1 MKKSIFL
8 ILPAVMLMLASCMDS
23 ASGNGGAGSV
33 RVVLPGS
40 SRDVSGSDRADSYTV
55 SLLKG
60 GKVIENQ
67 TAVPGGAVEFNELDA
82 GSYTVDVE
90 ATLNGALSGVGS
102 AEVAVTEG
110 ETASCTVLMNRVYT
124 AAQAA
129 ERIAERISDDNGE
142 NWNIIVAGPIDDDG
156 LLKIA
161 KNLNDVLTEGCISL
175 DLGRTTGLS
184 SIGAAKFQNCTALSA
199 IVLPEGIGSI
209 KESAFEGC
217 TSLASVTIPDT
228 VNEIGQF
235 AFKKCT
241 ALESITIPNGGIQ
254 VIASSVFSGCS
265 ALKSVTIPNSV
276 TSIGDSAFE
285 NCSALESIVL
295 PEGITEIGYKAFHEC
310 STLKSIKIP
319 KNVTKIEA
327 YCFRYCSALETVE
340 IPESVTEIGER
351 AFESCDALVSIA
363 IPDSVT
369 AIAGLAFLNCYGLES
384 IELPGNLPEISYNT
398 FTTCKKLKS
407 IYIPVS
413 VKEIGTY
420 AFDKC
425 DALTT
430 VNYGGTE
437 AEWENIT
444 IKSNNPPFE
453 SGSGI
458 KIICSD
464 GTITL

>member
-23 ASGNGGAGSV
+23 AGRNGGAGSV

-60 GKVIENQ
+60 GKVIESQ

-90 ATLNGALSGVGS
+90 ATLSGALSGVGS
-102 AEVAVTEG
+102 AEVTVTEG
-110 ETASCTVLMNRVYT
+110 ETASCSVLMSRVYT
-124 AAQAA
+124 ADAAA
-129 ERIAERISDDNGE
+129 EYIESLEAGSYKV
-142 NWNIIVAGPIDDDG
+142 IVAGAIDDAG
-156 LLKIA
+156 IEGIKTA
-161 KNLNDVLTEGCISL
+161 LNENNNKPLVSL

-199 IVLPEGIGSI
+199 IVLPEGIDSI
-209 KESAFEGC
+209 NESAFEEC

-384 IELPGNLPEISYNT
+384 IELPGNLPKISYET
-398 FTTCKKLKS
+398 FHTCKKLKS

-420 AFDKC
+420 AFDGC

-437 AEWENIT
+437 AEWKNIT
-444 IKSNNPPFE
+444 IKSNNDVLTT
-453 SGSGI
+453 
-458 KIICSD
+458 KVTIICSD
-464 GTITL
+464 ATITP

>member
-60 GKVIENQ
+60 GKVIESQ

-90 ATLNGALSGVGS
+90 ATLSGALSGVGS

-124 AAQAA
+124 ADAA
-129 ERIAERISDDNGE
+129 VEYIESLEAGSYKV
-142 NWNIIVAGPIDDDG
+142 IVAGAIDDAG
-156 LLKIA
+156 IEGIKTA
-161 KNLNDVLTEGCISL
+161 LNENNNKPLVSL

-228 VNEIGQF
+228 VNEIGQS
-235 AFKKCT
+235 AFRD
-241 ALESITIPNGGIQ
+241 
-254 VIASSVFSGCS
+254 CS
-265 ALKSVTIPNSV
+265 ALKSIEIPNSV
-276 TSIGDSAFE
+276 TTIASGAFRECTALTSIEIPRGVITIGSDSFNGCTA
-285 NCSALESIVL
+285 
-295 PEGITEIGYKAFHEC
+295 
-310 STLKSIKIP
+310 LKSI
-319 KNVTKIEA
+319 
-327 YCFRYCSALETVE
+327 E
-340 IPESVTEIGER
+340 IPDSVTTIERAAFHGCSSLTDVYIPDSVTEIG
-351 AFESCDALVSIA
+351 
-363 IPDSVT
+363 
-369 AIAGLAFLNCYGLES
+369 NQ
-384 IELPGNLPEISYNT
+384 T
-398 FTTCKKLKS
+398 FTNCSNLKS
-407 IYIPVS
+407 IVLSAGITSIADQVFRNC
-413 VKEIGTY
+413 T
-420 AFDKC
+420 
-425 DALTT
+425 ALTSIEIPDGVSEIKSSAFMSCT
-430 VNYGGTE
+430 ALET
-437 AEWENIT
+437 IT
-444 IKSNNPPFE
+444 IPASLTSIGANAFVSCNKLKTVKYKGLSDDWSGITIDSSNNPPFE
-453 SGSGI
+453 SDSGT

-464 GTITL
+464 NTITL

>member
-60 GKVIENQ
+60 GKVIESQ

-90 ATLNGALSGVGS
+90 ATLSGALSGVGS

-110 ETASCTVLMNRVYT
+110 ETASCSVLMNRVYT
-124 AAQAA
+124 ADAA
-129 ERIAERISDDNGE
+129 VEYIESLEAGSYKV
-142 NWNIIVAGPIDDDG
+142 IVPGAIDDG
-156 LLKIA
+156 GIEGIKTA
-161 KNLNDVLTEGCISL
+161 LNENNNKPLVSL

-228 VNEIGQF
+228 VNEIGQS
-235 AFKKCT
+235 AFRDCSALKSIEIPNSVTTIASGVFRDCTALTSIEIPRGVITIGSDSFNGCT
-241 ALESITIPNGGIQ
+241 ALESI
-254 VIASSVFSGCS
+254 
-265 ALKSVTIPNSV
+265 
-276 TSIGDSAFE
+276 E
-285 NCSALESIVL
+285 
-295 PEGITEIGYKAFHEC
+295 
-310 STLKSIKIP
+310 
-319 KNVTKIEA
+319 
-327 YCFRYCSALETVE
+327 
-340 IPESVTEIGER
+340 
-351 AFESCDALVSIA
+351 

-369 AIAGLAFLNCYGLES
+369 TIERAAFTNCSNLKSIVLSAGITSIAEQVFMDCTSLTSIEIPNGVSEIKSNAFNSCEVLES
-384 IELPGNLPEISYNT
+384 ITIPASLTSIGASAFQL
-398 FTTCKKLKS
+398 CDKLK
-407 IYIPVS
+407 
-413 VKEIGTY
+413 
-420 AFDKC
+420 
-425 DALTT
+425 
-430 VNYGGTE
+430 GGTVKYKGLSNDWSGI
-437 AEWENIT
+437 AID
-444 IKSNNPPFE
+444 SNNPPFVR
-453 SGSGI
+453 GSGT

-464 GTITL
+464 NAITL

>member
-1 MKKSIFL
+1 MKKSIFF

-23 ASGNGGAGSV
+23 AGRNGGAGSV
-33 RVVLPGS
+33 RVALPGS
-40 SRDVSGSDRADSYTV
+40 SRNVSSSDRADSYTV

-60 GKVIENQ
+60 GKVIESQ
-67 TAVPGGAVEFNELDA
+67 TAVPGGAVEFDEVDA

-90 ATLNGALSGVGS
+90 ATLSGALSGVGS

-156 LLKIA
+156 LLEIA
-161 KNLNDVLTEGCISL
+161 KNLKDVLTEGCISL

-235 AFKKCT
+235 AFRNCSVLKSIEIPNSVTTIASGAFRECT
-241 ALESITIPNGGIQ
+241 ALTSIEIPRGVITIGSDSFNGCTALKSIEIPDSVTTIERAAFHGCSSLTDVYIPDSVTEIGNQTFTNCSNLKSIVLSAGITSIAEQVFRNCTSLTSIEIPNGVSEIKSNAFNSCKVLESITIP
-254 VIASSVFSGCS
+254 AS
-265 ALKSVTIPNSV
+265 L
-276 TSIGDSAFE
+276 TSIGLSAFQL
-285 NCSALESIVL
+285 CDKLKGGTVK
-295 PEGITEIGYKAFHEC
+295 YKGL
-310 STLKSIKIP
+310 SNDWS
-319 KNVTKIEA
+319 
-327 YCFRYCSALETVE
+327 
-340 IPESVTEIGER
+340 G
-351 AFESCDALVSIA
+351 IA
-363 IPDSVT
+363 ID
-369 AIAGLAFLNCYGLES
+369 
-384 IELPGNLPEISYNT
+384 
-398 FTTCKKLKS
+398 
-407 IYIPVS
+407 
-413 VKEIGTY
+413 
-420 AFDKC
+420 
-425 DALTT
+425 
-430 VNYGGTE
+430 
-437 AEWENIT
+437 
-444 IKSNNPPFE
+444 SNNPPFVR
-453 SGSGI
+453 GSGT

-464 GTITL
+464 NAITL

>member
-60 GKVIENQ
+60 GKVIESQ
-67 TAVPGGAVEFNELDA
+67 TAVPGGAVEFDEVDA

-90 ATLNGALSGVGS
+90 ATLSGALSGVGS
-102 AEVAVTEG
+102 AEVSVTEG
-110 ETASCTVLMNRVYT
+110 ETASCSVLMSRVYT

-129 ERIAERISDDNGE
+129 EYIESLEVGSYKV
-142 NWNIIVAGPIDDDG
+142 IVAGAIDDAG
-156 LLKIA
+156 IEGIKTA
-161 KNLNDVLTEGCISL
+161 LNENNNKPLVSL

-184 SIGAAKFQNCTALSA
+184 SIGAAKFQGYTALSA

-209 KESAFEGC
+209 KENAFEGC

-228 VNEIGQF
+228 VNEIGQS
-235 AFKKCT
+235 AFYK
-241 ALESITIPNGGIQ
+241 
-254 VIASSVFSGCS
+254 CS
-265 ALKSVTIPNSV
+265 A
-276 TSIGDSAFE
+276 
-285 NCSALESIVL
+285 
-295 PEGITEIGYKAFHEC
+295 
-310 STLKSIKIP
+310 LKSIKIP

-327 YCFRYCSALETVE
+327 KCFQHCYALETVE
-340 IPESVTEIGER
+340 IPESVTEIGVR

-444 IKSNNPPFE
+444 IKSNNDVLTT
-453 SGSGI
+453 
-458 KIICSD
+458 KVTIICSD
-464 GTITL
+464 ATITP

>member
-23 ASGNGGAGSV
+23 AGRNGGAGSV

-60 GKVIENQ
+60 GKVIESQ

-90 ATLNGALSGVGS
+90 ATLSGALSGVGS

-124 AAQAA
+124 ADAA
-129 ERIAERISDDNGE
+129 VEYIESLEAGSYKV
-142 NWNIIVAGPIDDDG
+142 IVAGAIDDAG
-156 LLKIA
+156 IEGIKTA
-161 KNLNDVLTEGCISL
+161 LNENNNKPLVSL

-228 VNEIGQF
+228 VNEIGPF
-235 AFKKCT
+235 AFRNCPDLKSIEIPRGVITIGSDSFNGCT
-241 ALESITIPNGGIQ
+241 ALESIEIPDSVTTIER
-254 VIASSVFSGCS
+254 AAFHGCS
-265 ALKSVTIPNSV
+265 SLTDVYIP
-276 TSIGDSAFE
+276 D
-285 NCSALESIVL
+285 
-295 PEGITEIGYKAFHEC
+295 
-310 STLKSIKIP
+310 
-319 KNVTKIEA
+319 
-327 YCFRYCSALETVE
+327 
-340 IPESVTEIGER
+340 SVTEIGNQTFTNCSNLKSIVLS
-351 AFESCDALVSIA
+351 AGITSIA
-363 IPDSVT
+363 EQVFRNCTSLTSIEIPDGVSE
-369 AIAGLAFLNCYGLES
+369 IKSSAFMSCEVLES
-384 IELPGNLPEISYNT
+384 IT
-398 FTTCKKLKS
+398 
-407 IYIPVS
+407 IPVS
-413 VKEIGTY
+413 VTSIETGAFVSCNKLETVKYKGLSDDWSGIAIG
-420 AFDKC
+420 
-425 DALTT
+425 
-430 VNYGGTE
+430 
-437 AEWENIT
+437 
-444 IKSNNPPFE
+444 SNNPFE

-464 GTITL
+464 NTITL

>member
-23 ASGNGGAGSV
+23 AGGNGGAGSV

-60 GKVIENQ
+60 GKVIESQ
-67 TAVPGGAVEFNELDA
+67 TAVPGGAVEFNELDP

-90 ATLNGALSGVGS
+90 ATLSGALSGVGS

-124 AAQAA
+124 ADAAA
-129 ERIAERISDDNGE
+129 EYIESLEARSYKV
-142 NWNIIVAGPIDDDG
+142 IVAGAIDDAG
-156 LLKIA
+156 IEGIKTA
-161 KNLNDVLTEGCISL
+161 LNENNNKPLVSL

-209 KESAFEGC
+209 KESAFDGC

-241 ALESITIPNGGIQ
+241 ALESITIPSGGIQ

-295 PEGITEIGYKAFHEC
+295 PEGITEIGQSAFYKC
-310 STLKSIKIP
+310 SALKSIKIP

-327 YCFRYCSALETVE
+327 KCFQHCYALETVE
-340 IPESVTEIGER
+340 IPESVTEIGVR

-437 AEWENIT
+437 AEWKNIT

-453 SGSGI
+453 SDSGVT
-458 KIICSD
+458 IIFSN
-464 GTITL
+464 GATKTL

>member
-1 MKKSIFL
+1 MKKSIFF

-23 ASGNGGAGSV
+23 AGRNGGAGSV

-55 SLLKG
+55 SLIKG
-60 GKVIENQ
+60 GKVIESQ
-67 TAVPGGAVEFNELDA
+67 TAVPGGAVEFDEVDA

-110 ETASCTVLMNRVYT
+110 ETASCSVLMSRVYT

-129 ERIAERISDDNGE
+129 EYIESLEVGSYKV
-142 NWNIIVAGPIDDDG
+142 IVAGAIDDAG
-156 LLKIA
+156 IEGIKTA
-161 KNLNDVLTEGCISL
+161 LNENNNKPLVSL

-184 SIGAAKFQNCTALSA
+184 SIGAAKFQNCTALSG

-209 KESAFEGC
+209 NESAFEGC

-228 VNEIGQF
+228 VNEIGQS

-384 IELPGNLPEISYNT
+384 IELPGNLPKISYDT
-398 FTTCKKLKS
+398 FHTCKKLKS

-453 SGSGI
+453 SDSGVT
-458 KIICSD
+458 IIFSN
-464 GTITL
+464 GATKTL